1 MRNNPTARRNWRW
14 CRRRPIAIRIR
25 QACFSRS
32 AADGGIARGSL
43 AMNNL
48 VRRENKDGAAILW
61 LNRPEKLNAL
71 TKEVFEALDDHVD
84 AIARQTRTIGLV
96 ILRGAGANFSAGYD
110 MQEVLEHVKAHAKPH
125 FHSEV
130 IQRIANL
137 PQPVISAVQ
146 GHCSTG
152 ALELALAADLIVAS
166 ESTQFSDVYARWG
179 LTPVWGLSLRL
190 LHRIGTAKASEMMFS
205 CRSYSGKQAEAMH
218 LANFCF
224 PDDRYDAEL
233 SALSADILRNSW
245 YANRVNKRALIEI
258 DGLSLHDAHALELFK
273 NEGLAPDAAQ
283 RIARFFAKRA

>member
-1 MRNNPTARRNWRW
+1 
-14 CRRRPIAIRIR
+14 
-25 QACFSRS
+25 
-32 AADGGIARGSL
+32 
-43 AMNNL
+43 MNDW
-48 VRRENKDGAAILW
+48 VRRENNGGAATLW
-61 LNRPEKLNAL
+61 LNRPEKCNAL

-84 AIARQTRTIGLV
+84 AIARETRTIGLV

-110 MQEVLEHVKAHAKPH
+110 MREVLEHVKAHAKPH

-130 IQRIANL
+130 IQKIANL

-152 ALELALAADLIVAS
+152 ALELALAADLIVAA

-190 LHRIGTAKASEMMFS
+190 PHRIGRAKASEMMFS
-205 CRSYSGKQAEAMH
+205 CRSYSGRQAEAMH

-224 PDDRYDAEL
+224 ADAEFDAGL
-233 SALSADILRNSW
+233 TRLAADILGNSW
-245 YANRVNKRALIEI
+245 YANQVNKRALIET

-283 RIARFFAKRA
+283 RIEKFFKRS

>member
-1 MRNNPTARRNWRW
+1 M
-14 CRRRPIAIRIR
+14 
-25 QACFSRS
+25 S
-32 AADGGIARGSL
+32 SL
-43 AMNNL
+43 VL
-48 VRRENKDGAAILW
+48 RENSGAAATLI
-61 LNRPEKLNAL
+61 LNRPGKLNAL
-71 TKEVFEALDDHVD
+71 CKEVFEELEEHVD
-84 AIARQTRTIGLV
+84 AIARETRTVGVV

-110 MQEVLEHVKAHAKPH
+110 MEEVLQHVKAHAKPH

-130 IQRIANL
+130 IQKLADL

-166 ESTQFSDVYARWG
+166 ESAQFSDVYARWG

-190 LHRIGTAKASEMMFS
+190 PHRIGTTKASEMMFS
-205 CRSYSGKQAEAMH
+205 CRTYTGRQAESMH

-224 PDDRYDAEL
+224 ADDRFEAEL
-233 SALSADILRNSW
+233 AALSADILKNSW

-273 NEGLAPDAAQ
+273 NEGLAPDAVQ
-283 RIARFFAKRA
+283 RVTEFFSMRKPR